1 MSRKPHISPTILYKV
16 QAHFGRS
23 RNRSAGYS
31 ASFTAESGETKTL
44 ILDKSEERAVR
55 SAKDEAEK
63 EQILRK
69 FSKKLKHRQPHSE
82 GPKEGVE
89 PTFPG
94 SQVPD
99 PTD

>member
-1 MSRKPHISPTILYKV
+1 MEDYIEDFEKVSEYIEKMPGSRVHFLAGKIAFTELKALPHWL
-16 QAHFGRS
+16 Q
-23 RNRSAGYS
+23 
-31 ASFTAESGETKTL
+31 
-44 ILDKSEERAVR
+44 
-55 SAKDEAEK
+55 
-63 EQILRK
+63 
-69 FSKKLKHRQPHSE
+69 KLCENDFSE